1 MTEVQFKERI
11 QDAYKAAIEMVAFS
25 NPKGGTILVGVN
37 DKTGAVNGLSYDEIR
52 ETSNI
57 LASAAS
63 DNVEPPVLIQT
74 ETVQMGEGVVLAVR
88 IPEGKRK
95 PYRDNKGIIW
105 VKNGSDKRKVFDN
118 SELIDML
125 VDNGTLSSDELPVE
139 DATMADLD
147 FQTIRQY
154 LLKRFENSFQVQ
166 NLSQKD
172 LDGLSI
178 DDLVNKIVPGLTL
191 ETLMKNFSLIRQD
204 GKLTVAAILLFGK
217 YPQRWIQ
224 TATVKCINFIGT
236 SIAGTEYRDKMHDS
250 EADGNLLVQY
260 NAMMN
265 FLVRNLRKVQTEKD
279 FNSIGTLEI
288 PVETL
293 LEVSV
298 NALLHRSYSRTAP
311 VRLFIFDDRIE
322 LHSPGTLPQ
331 GLQVQ
336 DVMKGISL
344 PRNRVL
350 FANGIY
356 LLPYTGAGTGII
368 RASYFDHDL
377 RIINDERLQ
386 EVVVTIMRPA
396 PVDSVIESNGES
408 NGESIFLTAKEKD
421 ILNFCTVP
429 RTSAEI
435 MSHIG
440 ITNQTRNRRRL
451 INPLVEK
458 GLLKMLVPDNPND
471 RNQKYVKKQH
481 KI

>member
-1 MTEVQFKERI
+1 
-11 QDAYKAAIEMVAFS
+11 
-25 NPKGGTILVGVN
+25 
-37 DKTGAVNGLSYDEIR
+37 
-52 ETSNI
+52 
-57 LASAAS
+57 
-63 DNVEPPVLIQT
+63 
-74 ETVQMGEGVVLAVR
+74 MGEGVVLAVR

-139 DATMADLD
+139 NATMADLD

-260 NAMMN
+260 NVMMN

-356 LLPYTGAGTGII
+356 LLPYSGAGTGII

-386 EVVVTIMRPA
+386 EVVVKIMRPA
-396 PVDSVIESNGES
+396 PVDSAIES

-458 GLLKMLVPDNPND
+458 GLLKMLVPDKPND
-471 RNQKYVKKQH
+471 RNQKYVKNQH

>member
-1 MTEVQFKERI
+1 MDKEDVIRLITLGETTEVQFKERI

-25 NPKGGTILVGVN
+25 NSKGGTILVGVN
-37 DKTGAVNGLSYDEIR
+37 DKTGAVNGLSYNEIR

-74 ETVQMGEGVVLAVR
+74 ETVQMDEGVVLAVR

-139 DATMADLD
+139 YATMADLD

-217 YPQRWIQ
+217 HPQRWIQ

-368 RASYFDHDL
+368 RASYFDHDM

-396 PVDSVIESNGES
+396 PVDSIIESNGES
-408 NGESIFLTAKEKD
+408 RK
-421 ILNFCTVP
+421 
-429 RTSAEI
+429 
-435 MSHIG
+435 
-440 ITNQTRNRRRL
+440 
-451 INPLVEK
+451 
-458 GLLKMLVPDNPND
+458 
-471 RNQKYVKKQH
+471 
-481 KI
+481 